1 MRAEER
7 CLQDADAAVPL
18 VLGLCRSKEVDAVRH
33 GGQAVLR
40 PVHSESRRGAASAAR
55 AIGDALNQVS
65 DGQACRPRAVANPT
79 CDATLH
85 RAPAFAGEKGAT
97 MQNTIRLALVVVMA
111 ATSARVFADEYPT
124 AATTKVGVDAPRS
137 EINAPRGEV
146 RAGYDALGSG
156 SGEPGRADTRLQ
168 EDAPADKNAAI
179 REFNR
184 QAFLREV
191 WALP

>member
-1 MRAEER
+1 
-7 CLQDADAAVPL
+7 
-18 VLGLCRSKEVDAVRH
+18 
-33 GGQAVLR
+33 
-40 PVHSESRRGAASAAR
+40 
-55 AIGDALNQVS
+55 
-65 DGQACRPRAVANPT
+65 
-79 CDATLH
+79 
-85 RAPAFAGEKGAT
+85 

-111 ATSARVFADEYPT
+111 VTSARVFADEEPT
-124 AATTKVGVDAPRS
+124 AATTKAEMDAPKG
-137 EINAPRGEV
+137 EISATSGEE